1 MPSVRETARGN
12 SAGQVDAELNAVTSR
27 RPPGAVVRDLSAR

>member
-12 SAGQVDAELNAVTSR
+12 STGQVDAALDAVASR
-27 RPPGAVVRDLSAR
+27 RPPGAVGRDLSAR

>member
-12 SAGQVDAELNAVTSR
+12 STGRVDAALNAVTSR
-27 RPPGAVVRDLSAR
+27 RPSGAVGRDLSSR